1 MAQDL
6 ERFLEGEPI
15 LARARRV
22 RLPAGAPSSYR
33 LRESPTDVHLS
44 TLEAVA
50 RARRPQGLQPLH
62 RYWQCHAHLGS
73 DGLELYVLKQLELQ
87 RIVSRVAPLL
97 GLVATMI
104 PMGPAL
110 VAVAAGNTQ
119 GMAQNLVVAF
129 AAVIVALLAAAITF
143 VVQTLRKRWLMEEL
157 NVLLIGL
164 DAAPVA
170 VPTPA
175 HGHAHDAVPSRATRE
190 LAHG

>member
-1 MAQDL
+1 MTANPIELAMYSASQL
-6 ERFLEGEPI
+6 FLTPVLILIGLLFVHAFYALGAFIWQAWQRHNGQAGGFELAAA
-15 LARARRV
+15 LARNPQMT
-22 RLPAGAPSSYR
+22 LT
-33 LRESPTDVHLS
+33 E
-44 TLEAVA
+44 LEALATKRMEFA
-50 RARRPQGLQPLH
+50 RIAT
-62 RYWQCHAHLGS
+62 
-73 DGLELYVLKQLELQ
+73 
-87 RIVSRVAPLL
+87 RIAPML